1 MMLKQLIP
9 INVMLIMFFTS
20 GIDKVLNFNKT
31 VEGFIQKVPI
41 STRFM
46 AMIAILSAI
55 AIEIF
60 APILINYGHFYNK
73 HLAALGLGSLILF
86 TILATIIYHFP
97 PIGRHYYPFMS
108 NLTTFG
114 GLLLALTFYI

>member
-1 MMLKQLIP
+1 MLQQLLP

-20 GIDKVLNFNKT
+20 GIDKVLNFNNT
-31 VEGFIQKVPI
+31 VEGFMKKVPI
-41 STRFM
+41 ATRFM
-46 AMIAILSAI
+46 AIIAILSAI
-55 AIEIF
+55 VIEIF

-73 HLAALGLGSLILF
+73 YLAALGLGSLIIF

-97 PIGRHYYPFMS
+97 PFGKHYYPFMS

>member
-1 MMLKQLIP
+1 MLKQLIP
-9 INVMLIMFFTS
+9 IDVMLIMFFTS
-20 GIDKVLNFNKT
+20 GVDKVLNFDKT
-31 VEGFIQKVPI
+31 VEGFIKKVPI

-46 AMIAILSAI
+46 AIIAILSAI

-73 HLAALGLGSLILF
+73 HLAALGLGSLIIF

-114 GLLLALTFYI
+114 GLLLALTLYI

>member
-1 MMLKQLIP
+1 
-9 INVMLIMFFTS
+9 MFFTS
-20 GIDKVLNFNKT
+20 GLDKVVNFDKT
-31 VEGFIQKVPI
+31 VEGFIKKVPI

-46 AMIAILSAI
+46 AIIAIISAI

-73 HLAALGLGSLILF
+73 HLAALGLGSLIIF

-114 GLLLALTFYI
+114 GLMLALTLYV

>member
-1 MMLKQLIP
+1 MLKQLIP
-9 INVMLIMFFTS
+9 IDIMLIMFFTS
-20 GIDKVLNFNKT
+20 GVDKVLNFDKT
-31 VEGFIQKVPI
+31 VEGFIKKVPI

-46 AMIAILSAI
+46 AIIAILSAI

-73 HLAALGLGSLILF
+73 HLAALGLGSLIIF

-114 GLLLALTFYI
+114 GLLLALTLYI

>member
-1 MMLKQLIP
+1 
-9 INVMLIMFFTS
+9 
-20 GIDKVLNFNKT
+20 
-31 VEGFIQKVPI
+31 
-41 STRFM
+41 M
-46 AMIAILSAI
+46 AIIAILSAI

-73 HLAALGLGSLILF
+73 HLAALGLGSLIIF

-114 GLLLALTFYI
+114 GLLLALTLYI